1 MATDDAA
8 IAKQLALTD
17 EAVRAIN
24 GTPGVVQAGS
34 LGMPMSTPNT
44 YELPRSMAAYVRRPD
59 GTGDR
64 DLRTGRSFVSSG
76 SSTSSEESEHL
87 ASVQWVTTAVNS
99 TTPQYSY
106 SPYPRPLPP
115 PNRSSPN
122 MPPPSSTHKGP
133 QSPRRNGG
141 NGLPSSTGSG
151 SGSGT
156 TQGQSF
162 SAPLP
167 PTAAQTGASAEGS
180 PENGDDDDQTVGGMR
195 EGSPSSSS
203 ASGLDLLSH
212 AAAHHERTRYSTS
225 VRRKAGA
232 EAVAQWRESGIPSGS
247 PRIGEMMGPPGYDS
261 PGYEST
267 LSAEGHGPE
276 ESVEPPKKR
285 RKSNMMETPDANL
298 RHHTAHHQQAK
309 SEGGEHDHHGD
320 GGSDYA
326 SDASASDSEY
336 HAKGSGSGRKRGST
350 SKNKKPRVRATL
362 LIPPAPTPPTGS
374 SAKPQTT
381 ATPKKPTAKAST
393 PTAGKANAARR
404 GSDGTEAA
412 IKAGGVQCDYVNPL
426 PPYQRCP
433 DVFTR
438 KYDIPRHMARHAR
451 REGDLVAEGKLPEE
465 KALLWKTIRDKPRI
479 RCKTCGEYFTRQD
492 ALKRHQSKQHH

>member
-1 MATDDAA
+1 MTNFGTTYNQDGFPNYPATSEEEPPATMDEAA

-24 GTPGVVQAGS
+24 GTASVVQAGT
-34 LGMPMSTPNT
+34 LGLPVSSANT
-44 YELPRSMAAYVRRPD
+44 YELPRSMAAFVRQPGD
-59 GTGDR
+59 GNR
-64 DLRTGRSFVSSG
+64 ALRTGRSFMSSG

-99 TTPQYSY
+99 TTPTYSY
-106 SPYPRPLPP
+106 SPYPRPIAQPP
-115 PNRSSPN
+115 SRSN
-122 MPPPSSTHKGP
+122 MPPPPIMGMP
-133 QSPRRNGG
+133 SPHNGSFG
-141 NGLPSSTGSG
+141 KNVASG
-151 SGSGT
+151 SGST
-156 TQGQSF
+156 KQF
-162 SAPLP
+162 SAPRVP
-167 PTAAQTGASAEGS
+167 SASGPNVSGDGS
-180 PENGDDDDQTVGGMR
+180 PDQDDDDQTIGGMR

-247 PRIGEMMGPPGYDS
+247 PRVGEMMMPPPGYDS

-267 LSAEGHGPE
+267 PSHESHGPE
-276 ESVEPPKKR
+276 DAAEPPKKR
-285 RKSNMMETPDANL
+285 RKSNMMDAPDAGL
-298 RHHTAHHQQAK
+298 RRQSAGEAGGDDSDYG
-309 SEGGEHDHHGD
+309 SEAS
-320 GGSDYA
+320 GSDG
-326 SDASASDSEY
+326 EY
-336 HAKGSGSGRKRGST
+336 QNNGRKRT

-362 LIPPAPTPPTGS
+362 LVPPAAQSPAPKASPT
-374 SAKPQTT
+374 
-381 ATPKKPTAKAST
+381 TPKKAASKAST
-393 PTAGKANAARR
+393 PTSSKAGAVGGIAARR
-404 GSDGTEAA
+404 ASDVDAA
-412 IKAGGVQCDYVNPL
+412 LKAGGVQCDYVNPL

-451 REGDLVAEGKLPEE
+451 REGDLVTEGKLPEE

-479 RCKTCGEYFTRQD
+479 KCKTCGEFFTRQD